1 MAGILDNKSRVLDI
15 IITREGKRQMASGKL
30 VPRFISFSDSKSFYE
45 FDPVSGS
52 SDASERVYFESF
64 SQQKDSVIFESDDSG
79 QLIRYD
85 GGPLTINREALFTK
99 ILTGTNQ
106 GLVKQVSGSSEFSS
120 IANDLLSGSLE
131 NFNKLDL
138 IGDEQD
144 FEDEELRLDTESISF
159 MITQTTPL
167 KSSDKTSAYI
177 DEIEPLF
184 LDKRLSHAINFAYL
198 PPSTER
204 KIPGRERSMRRR
216 LGEYPDIRQSR
227 RPYSFMDIIND
238 LGGNTKRV
246 NGKVVKQRNPQK
258 TKKTIQLVNTS
269 RQSNMIFQIFE
280 SNNENGTIK
289 KLDVIN
295 AGPYR
300 TPRNSNRDNAEVY
313 FAGKIFLTKSGLPTF
328 VNIFTIIID

>member
-52 SDASERVYFESF
+52 SDASERIYFESF

-85 GGPLTINREALFTK
+85 GGPLTTNREAVFTK

-144 FEDEELRLDTESISF
+144 FEDEELRLSSEKISF
-159 MITQTTPL
+159 MIDENSPI

-177 DEIEPLF
+177 DEIDPLF
-184 LDKRLSHAINFAYL
+184 LDKRLGHAINFAYL
-198 PPSTER
+198 PPTTER
-204 KIPGRERSMRRR
+204 TIPGKKRSLRRM
-216 LGEYPDIRQSR
+216 LGDYPDLRQSR
-227 RPYSFMDIIND
+227 KPMGFMEIISD
-238 LGGNTKRV
+238 LGGKTKRLS
-246 NGKVVKQRNPQK
+246 GKVIRQRNPPKPKQ
-258 TKKTIQLVNTS
+258 TIELTNTS
-269 RQSNMIFQIFE
+269 DQSNMIFQIFE

-295 AGPYR
+295 AGPYLAPGAVR
-300 TPRNSNRDNAEVY
+300 TSAEVY

-328 VNIFTIIID
+328 VNLFTIIID